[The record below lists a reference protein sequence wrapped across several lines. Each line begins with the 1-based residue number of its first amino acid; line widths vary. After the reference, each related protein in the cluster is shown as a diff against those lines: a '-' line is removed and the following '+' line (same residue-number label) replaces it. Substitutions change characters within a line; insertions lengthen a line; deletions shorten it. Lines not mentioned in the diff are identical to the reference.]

1 MNAQEILALYAT
13 GHRDFSHV
21 SLINQNR
28 FKLFNNN
35 YNKNINSD
43 SATHCE
49 AAEMDANELLR
60 LYSEGQRN
68 FRSQDLQGLSLT
80 KASLSEIDFSGA
92 NLSDTDFTNS
102 DLGNANLNW
111 ATLKRAK
118 LNNTYLVGAK
128 MPDGRIHNDRMESA
142 NFLGL

>member
-1 MNAQEILALYAT
+1 
-13 GHRDFSHV
+13 
-21 SLINQNR
+21 
-28 FKLFNNN
+28 
-35 YNKNINSD
+35 
-43 SATHCE
+43 
-49 AAEMDANELLR
+49 MDANELLK
-60 LYSEGQRN
+60 LYSEGRRS

-80 KASLSEIDFSGA
+80 KAKPNGIDFAGA
-92 NLSDTDFTNS
+92 NLSDTDFTDS

-118 LNNTYLVGAK
+118 LHNTYLVGVK